1 MSDAAPTLEGKT
13 AVVTGGGRGIGRAI
27 ALALAKAGADVVP
40 TSRTRTEVEACGEAI
55 EAEGRRTL
63 AQPCDVADAEQVR
76 DLASTVRETFGGID
90 VLVHAAAI
98 NPIWKRIEEV
108 DDDEWDAIL
117 DVNLR
122 GAFLVSREVGQVMLE
137 QGEGA
142 VVHVT
147 SVAGLRGSSHLGP
160 YAVSKSGLVGLT
172 RVLAYEWAE
181 RGVRVNA
188 LAPGWTRTDLAQPVL
203 DHPKLS
209 EKLRAGIPMG
219 RFAEP
224 DEIAPLAVYLASDQA
239 RFVTG
244 QVFPIDGGQ
253 TM

>member
-1 MSDAAPTLEGKT
+1 MTLDGKT
-13 AVVTGGGRGIGRAI
+13 AIVTGGARGIGRAI
-27 ALALAKAGADVVP
+27 AVALARAGADVVP
-40 TSRTRTEVEACGEAI
+40 TSRTRDEVEDCAQAI
-55 EAEGRRTL
+55 EAEGRQTL
-63 AQPCDVADAEQVR
+63 VQTCDVADADQVR
-76 DLASTVRETFGGID
+76 NLVSTVREAFGRID

-98 NPIWKRIEEV
+98 NPVWKRIEEV
-108 DDDEWDAIL
+108 ADDEWDAIL
-117 DVNLR
+117 EVNLR
-122 GAFLVSREVGQVMLE
+122 GAFLISREAGHVMLA

-147 SVAGLRGSSHLGP
+147 SIAGLQGTSHLGP
-160 YAVSKSGLVGLT
+160 YSVSKAGLVGLT

-181 RGVRVNA
+181 RGVRINA

-203 DHPKLS
+203 DHPKIS
-209 EKLRAGIPMG
+209 EGLRADIPLG

-224 DEIAPLAVYLASDQA
+224 TEIAPLAVYLASEQA